1 MGEFTPE
8 WLALR
13 EPADVAARSEDLARF
28 VSRALDARDCV
39 RVVDLGSGTGSNVR
53 YLSRLLPAR
62 QAWTLVDHDARLLDA
77 ARRNVPVPAV
87 TSMQDIRALDA
98 HVLQNADL
106 VTASALL
113 DIVTDECLDRL
124 LSLCEREG
132 AAVLMAL
139 NYNGELR
146 CRPEDPDD
154 DLVRRLFN
162 LHQKTDWGAGVLL
175 GPDAGRRAESWLREA
190 GYSVLRAKSDWVLHP
205 EQAELQRQLIAGWAG
220 AAVEMSASDAAR
232 VRAWEARRFAHVNA
246 GDSRLIVGHD
256 DVGAVSH
263 TSRRVFRPDD

>member
-1 MGEFTPE
+1 MGEFSAE

-39 RVVDLGSGTGSNVR
+39 RVIDLGSGTGSNVR
-53 YLSRLLPAR
+53 YLSRLLPPR

-87 TSMQDIRALDA
+87 TSVQDIRALDPN
-98 HVLQNADL
+98 VLQGADL

-124 LSLCEREG
+124 LSLCQREG

-139 NYNGELR
+139 NYNGEIR

-154 DLVRRLFN
+154 DLVQRLFN
-162 LHQKTDWGAGVLL
+162 LHQKTDWGAGTLL
-175 GPDAGRRAESWLREA
+175 GPDA
-190 GYSVLRAKSDWVLHP
+190 VLRP
-205 EQAELQRQLIAGWAG
+205 EQPELQRQLIAGWAG
-220 AAVEMSASDAAR
+220 AAIEMSVSDAAR
-232 VRAWEARRFAHVNA
+232 IRAWQGRRLAHVHA

-256 DVGAVSH
+256 VVGAVSH
-263 TSRRVFRPDD
+263 T